1 MTPTFVSPYFT
12 NIFILYKRS
21 NEYDR
26 KQTSTLQFPLA
37 TNHSV
42 NKSKSILNFHSN
54 TGMTKTRK
62 CTIPLEHVPVLFTRH
77 LTRKSFISLAMLNS
91 RKLVQNYY
99 VKITGTTSK
108 RTTKNSSDLFK
119 KYQYLILY
127 TTRPS
132 GYRCISL
139 LGTVTA

>member
-1 MTPTFVSPYFT
+1 MTPTFASPYFT
-12 NIFILYKRS
+12 NIFTLYKRS
-21 NEYDR
+21 NEYDH
-26 KQTSTLQFPLA
+26 KHTSTLQFPLA

-42 NKSKSILNFHSN
+42 NKSISILNFHSN
-54 TGMTKTRK
+54 TGMTKPCK
-62 CTIPLEHVPVLFTRH
+62 CTIPLEYVPVLFTRH

-91 RKLVQNYY
+91 RKLVQTYY
-99 VKITGTTSK
+99 VKI
-108 RTTKNSSDLFK
+108 RVPLENVQNSFDVFK